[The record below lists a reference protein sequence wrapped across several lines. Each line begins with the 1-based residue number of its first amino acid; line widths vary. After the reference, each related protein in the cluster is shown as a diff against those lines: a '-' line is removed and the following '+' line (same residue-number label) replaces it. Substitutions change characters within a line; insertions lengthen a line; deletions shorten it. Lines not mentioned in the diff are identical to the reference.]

1 MKKTLLLGSYF
12 AVGVGMLYAG
22 DAKRPN
28 ILFVIAD
35 DQDAATLGVYGDK
48 EVDTPV
54 LDKLASEGVT
64 LTNAYQMGSYIGGV
78 SVASRTMI
86 MTGRN
91 VWEAQKLQQNQN
103 KYEQLSGNAAI
114 VDPSAP
120 EYNSLPALFYRAGYE
135 TFRTCKM
142 GNSYNAANVLFEQR
156 YDKTCRQGDDENG
169 STWHAD
175 NAIKYFND
183 RSELEMEERK
193 PFLMYLGF
201 SHPHDPRNGRP
212 ELLEKYGAKNVEV
225 PTEINEKTPAL
236 PISYLPE
243 KTFHDGH
250 PDLRDEV
257 AVFGV
262 MERRDEITVRNE
274 IGKEYAC
281 IENIDTQLGRV
292 LEALEATGEL
302 DNTYI
307 IYTSDHGIAV
317 GKHAYMGKQNLFN
330 HTYKVPFIV
339 KGPGVLKNKLRE
351 GNTYLM
357 DVLPFLCDL
366 ADIDVP
372 DVVEGKSFK
381 SVIEGDSDVIR
392 DVMYGV
398 YCGGTKPG
406 IRTVVKGDWK
416 LIKYD
421 VLDGTVRETL
431 LFNTKDNPNELM
443 EEHHKEDVI
452 AMTGNKPKAKQVN
465 LASDPKYADK
475 LAEMEALLL
484 EQMIEQR
491 DPYRLWNQPAM

>member
-1 MKKTLLLGSYF
+1 MMS
-12 AVGVGMLYAG
+12 VGILAAQE
-22 DAKRPN
+22 AKRPN
-28 ILFVIAD
+28 FLFVIAD

-54 LDKLASEGVT
+54 IDKLASEGVT
-64 LTNAYQMGSYIGGV
+64 FTNAYQMGSFIGGV
-78 SVASRTMI
+78 STASRTMI

-91 VWEAQKLQQNQN
+91 VWEAQKLRNNQTQ
-103 KYEQLSGNAAI
+103 YENNCGNAPI
-114 VDPSAP
+114 VKEDAP

-142 GNSYNAANVLFEQR
+142 GNSYNPANALFEQR
-156 YDKTCRQGDDENG
+156 YDKTCRLGNDESG

-175 NAIKYFND
+175 RAVEYFEARTKENVD
-183 RSELEMEERK
+183 SRR

-212 ELLEKYGAKNVEV
+212 ELLEKYGAQNVAE
-225 PTEINEKTPAL
+225 PTEINEKTPIL
-236 PISYLPE
+236 PINYLPA
-243 KTFHDGH
+243 KPFHDGH

-307 IYTSDHGIAV
+307 IYTADHGIAV
-317 GKHAYMGKQNLFN
+317 GKHAYLGKQNLFT
-330 HTYKVPFIV
+330 HSYKVPFIV
-339 KGPGVLKNKLRE
+339 KGPGVLKNKLRPA
-351 GNTYLM
+351 NTYLM
-357 DVLPFLCDL
+357 DVLPSLCDL
-366 ADIDVP
+366 AGIEVP

-381 SVIEGDSDVIR
+381 PVIEGDAKVVR
-392 DVMYGV
+392 EVNYGA

-431 LFNTKDNPNELM
+431 LFNTKENPNELM
-443 EEHHKEDVI
+443 EEHHAEEVVKL
-452 AMTGNKPKAKQVN
+452 TGNKPKSKQVN
-465 LASDPKYADK
+465 LADNPKYADK

-484 EQMIEQR
+484 EQMEEQR
-491 DPYRLWNQPAM
+491 DPYRLWNQPAK